1 MGTSR
6 GYQIAKRDL
15 HKEKYISCGGFPLS
29 AAEELK
35 EVTFLTL
42 KETNFIENISGSF
55 QFSRDI

>member
-1 MGTSR
+1 MGTSW

-55 QFSRDI
+55 